1 MSHVDEGA
9 LHAYLDG
16 ALEEYPADEAARVR
30 EHLERCAECSARL
43 ERERLIRD
51 DASAILGL
59 AVPDVTVPTLEE
71 LRAYVRS
78 MPAPTTRASTR
89 LHRVGWAAS
98 IVLALGTGWMLR
110 GGQVPTGSPST
121 GADAVLQ
128 RAVGDQGPAS
138 EAPAVTRSGGSDG
151 AASER
156 AEAARRD
163 ADAVRTVAPAAEAA
177 RLAAEAAAP
186 AAEAEVPPTGAGAAA
201 EEEAPAAGT
210 TAAAAALDAPAALID
225 RAAAGPDAAGAA
237 APPAA
242 GDAAPAA
249 AVDERPAAAVDD
261 RERRVAGSILA
272 DSLLLDRARAAAP
285 DAVSSSVRR
294 AAPPSAAAEADVV
307 SGYPSDG
314 LGEVAP
320 ADSTTESLAVPGL
333 DVLDVV
339 AISWP
344 RDAAAPAGVRVL
356 QRLEN
361 GDTLELI
368 HLPDGVDPSV
378 VAPLDEHLN
387 ELVVRRPAGWLV
399 MRAAVGAA
407 SLADLLHRLDSGF

>member
-16 ALEEYPADEAARVR
+16 ALEEYPADEAERVR
-30 EHLERCAECSARL
+30 GHLERCAECSARL

-71 LRAYVRS
+71 LRTYVRS
-78 MPAPTTRASTR
+78 MPAPSTHASTR

-110 GGQVPTGSPST
+110 GGQVPTGSPSP
-121 GADAVLQ
+121 GDAVLE
-128 RAVGDQGPAS
+128 RAMGDQGPAP
-138 EAPAVTRSGGSDG
+138 EAPAVTGSGGSDG

-163 ADAVRTVAPAAEAA
+163 ADAVRTVAPAA
-177 RLAAEAAAP
+177 AAEAPSTGAGVP
-186 AAEAEVPPTGAGAAA
+186 AAEAE
-201 EEEAPAAGT
+201 APATGT

-225 RAAAGPDAAGAA
+225 RAAAAPDAAGSPAA
-237 APPAA
+237 PAA
-242 GDAAPAA
+242 GDAAPDAPL
-249 AVDERPAAAVDD
+249 DERPAAAVDD
-261 RERRVAGSILA
+261 PERRVTRSILA
-272 DSLLLDRARAAAP
+272 DSLLLNRARAAAP
-285 DAVSSSVRR
+285 DAVPSSLRR
-294 AAPPSAAAEADVV
+294 AAPPPAAAEADVV
-307 SGYPSDG
+307 SGYRPDG
-314 LGEVAP
+314 LREVAP
-320 ADSTTESLAVPGL
+320 ADSTTESLVVPGL
-333 DVLDVV
+333 DVLEVV
-339 AISWP
+339 AMAWP
-344 RDAAAPAGVRVL
+344 DYAAAPAGVRVL

-399 MRAAVGAA
+399 MRAPVAAA
-407 SLADLLHRLDSGF
+407 SLADLLQRLDSVP